1 MAIKPIQRFGKFTPP
16 RPDQSGEIRMRALAG
31 LGKDI
36 SSLGRSYAQ
45 VKGQEVREQRAQ
57 EEVALREQQKL
68 EGMTAGRKAAE
79 TGEAPVLKLGGEI
92 GSPQYNSTVIQSYN
106 AGTRTK
112 VDSIYA
118 DAEQLHPDNLEAFN
132 EVVSAQ
138 LEGMRNAMPEWA
150 QGNFD
155 DYVAREQKIYTD
167 KVSGKQQKN
176 IDAKVKNDLLQ
187 GHNSLVNQATN
198 LAFLGDEEGVKQAVA
213 EGLADL
219 DSASNLLTSE
229 QIASRKENLL
239 NGVAIYREKGVFQRL
254 LDSNISDEDKI
265 KQGQAIINRLTETPL
280 STLNAQQ
287 NETLRSSLT
296 AQLNSFTTGYQKRA
310 SLVSAEQTQQI
321 SNLDLNVG
329 LFESGQ
335 STMTSVDLIDETERL
350 WNGGK
355 GPLTQAKYDEYRLK
369 ILQLDKTEQK
379 KYEDRR
385 LVASVIAGPSQE
397 DIAAAQQAEIDIQT
411 AESPEEEARLQAII
425 DKPSKRVVLTKEQVN
440 DYYDAIEQNNLPV
453 DPIQRAAQQASFIKN
468 VRIVPTTIKNEL
480 QQGVFGNDK
489 DAMIQA
495 SDLMTRLNGVAGLGE
510 SLFSTEMQ
518 VRIKRLNTLASYM
531 DYDLAVQK
539 VNVDT
544 DPANVD
550 RVNARRAEISASP
563 SKFENKY
570 PDDVAGLFG
579 WFDMSSDELQKSRM
593 VKDYTTLV
601 NEFYAGGAEL
611 DEAKEI
617 AKELMQNNWGESVF
631 GVMKYKPED
640 YYGIGKYKSVN
651 YMLDDL
657 YNDLAGP
664 FGMFGLEFKKEDIV
678 LLSDSITARE
688 ATLRA
693 PSYQM
698 FIRTNAGLVPAT
710 VGGFQRYRPDVLSE
724 KEKIAKQKEEEAKEF
739 TRLQEQKIMQTVPAA
754 L

>member
-36 SSLGRSYAQ
+36 SSLGRSIAQ

-150 QGNFD
+150 QGSFD
-155 DYVAREQKIYTD
+155 DYVARQQKVTSTR
-167 KVSGKQQKN
+167 VSGKQQKI

-187 GHNSLVNQATN
+187 GHNSIVDQATN

-219 DSASNLLTSE
+219 DSASNLLTPE

-287 NETLRSSLT
+287 NETLRNSLT

-335 STMTSVDLIDETERL
+335 STMTSVDLINETERL

-369 ILQLDKTEQK
+369 ILQLDRTEQK

-397 DIAAAQQAEIDIQT
+397 DIAAAEQAEIDIQT
-411 AESPEEEARLQAII
+411 AESNDEEARLQAII
-425 DKPSKRVVLTKEQVN
+425 DKPKKRAVLSKEQVN
-440 DYYDAIEQNNLPV
+440 DYYDAIVQDTLSV
-453 DPIQRAAQQASFIKN
+453 DPIQKAAQQASFIKS

-489 DAMIQA
+489 DAMMQA

-544 DPANVD
+544 NPANVD
-550 RVNARRAEISASP
+550 RVNARRAEISGNP
-563 SKFENKY
+563 KKFENKY
-570 PDDVAGLFG
+570 PNEVAGLFG
-579 WFDMSSDELQKSRM
+579 WFDISSDELQKSRM
-593 VKDYTTLV
+593 VKDYTILV

-611 DEAKEI
+611 EEAKEI
-617 AKELMQNNWGESVF
+617 ATELMQNNWGESVF

-651 YMLDDL
+651 YMIDDL
-657 YNDLAGP
+657 YNDLSGP

-688 ATLRA
+688 ATVGA

-698 FIRTNAGLVPAT
+698 FIKTNAGLIPAT
-710 VGGFQRYRPDVLSE
+710 VGGFQRYRPDKISE

>member
-1 MAIKPIQRFGKFTPP
+1 MAIKPIKTYGTFTAPG
-16 RPDQSGEIRMRALAG
+16 PDRSGEIRLRALAG
-31 LGKDI
+31 LGEAI
-36 SSLGRSYAQ
+36 SSLGRS
-45 VKGQEVREQRAQ
+45 KVREQKAQ

-79 TGEAPVLKLGGEI
+79 TGKAPVLKLGGEI

-118 DAEQLHPDNLEAFN
+118 DAEQLHPDNLDAFN
-132 EVVSAQ
+132 EVVSPQ

-150 QGNFD
+150 QGSFD
-155 DYVAREQKIYTD
+155 DYVTRQQKVTSTR
-167 KVSGKQQKN
+167 VSGKQQKI
-176 IDAKVKNDLLQ
+176 IDGKVKDDLLQ
-187 GHNSLVNQATN
+187 GHTSLVDQATN
-198 LAFLGDEEGVKQAVA
+198 LAFIGDEEGSQEAVNEA
-213 EGLADL
+213 LADL
-219 DSASNLLTSE
+219 NSASNLLTAE
-229 QIASRKENLL
+229 QIASRTESLENK
-239 NGVAIYREKGVFQRL
+239 VAIARQKGVFQRL
-254 LDSNISDEDKI
+254 LDSNISDEEKI
-265 KQGQAIINRLTETPL
+265 QKGQAVIDGLTETPL
-280 STLNAQQ
+280 STLDASQ
-287 NETLRSSLT
+287 NETLRTQLT

-335 STMTSVDLIDETERL
+335 STMTSVDLINETERL

-379 KYEDRR
+379 KYQDRR

-411 AESPEEEARLQAII
+411 AESPEEEARLQVII
-425 DKPSKRVVLTKEQVN
+425 DKPSKRAVLTKEQVN
-440 DYYDAIEQNNLPV
+440 DYYDAVEQNNLPV
-453 DPIQRAAQQASFIKN
+453 DPIQRAAQQASFIKS

-544 DPANVD
+544 NPANVD

-563 SKFENKY
+563 RKFENKY
-570 PDDVAGLFG
+570 PDEVAGLFG

-611 DEAKEI
+611 EEAKEI
-617 AKELMQNNWGESVF
+617 ATELMQNNWGESVF

-640 YYGIGKYKSVN
+640 YYGIGKYNSVN

-657 YNDLAGP
+657 YEDLAGP

-739 TRLQEQKIMQTVPAA
+739 TRLQEQKITQTVPAA

>member
-31 LGKDI
+31 LGTDI

-68 EGMTAGRKAAE
+68 EGMTTGRKAAE
-79 TGEAPVLKLGGEI
+79 IGEAPVLKLGGEI

-118 DAEQLHPDNLEAFN
+118 DAEQLHPDNLDAFN

-150 QGNFD
+150 QGSFD
-155 DYVAREQKIYTD
+155 DYVAREQKVTSTR
-167 KVSGKQQKN
+167 VSGKQQKI

-187 GHNSLVNQATN
+187 GHNSLVDQATN
-198 LAFLGDEEGVKQAVA
+198 LAFLGDEEGVEQAVA

-440 DYYDAIEQNNLPV
+440 DYYDSIEQNNLPV
-453 DPIQRAAQQASFIKN
+453 DPIQRAAQQASFIKS

-550 RVNARRAEISASP
+550 RVNARRAEISGNP

-570 PDDVAGLFG
+570 PDEVAGLFG
-579 WFDMSSDELQKSRM
+579 WFDMSSNELQKSRM

-611 DEAKEI
+611 EEAKEI
-617 AKELMQNNWGESVF
+617 ATELMQNNWGESVF

-640 YYGIGKYKSVN
+640 YYGIGQYNSVN
-651 YMLDDL
+651 YMIDDL
-657 YNDLAGP
+657 YNDLSGP

-698 FIRTNAGLVPAT
+698 FIRTNAGLIPAT
-710 VGGFQRYRPDVLSE
+710 VNGLRRYRPDVLSE

>member
-36 SSLGRSYAQ
+36 SSLGRSIAQ

-68 EGMTAGRKAAE
+68 EGMTAGRKASE

-118 DAEQLHPDNLEAFN
+118 DAEQLHPDNLDAFN

-150 QGNFD
+150 QGSFD
-155 DYVAREQKIYTD
+155 DYVARQQKVASTR
-167 KVSGKQQKN
+167 VSGKQQKI

-187 GHNSLVNQATN
+187 GHNSLVDQATN

-287 NETLRSSLT
+287 NETLRNSLT

-335 STMTSVDLIDETERL
+335 STMTSVDLINETERL

-369 ILQLDKTEQK
+369 ILQLDRTEQK

-397 DIAAAQQAEIDIQT
+397 DIAAAEQAEIDIQT
-411 AESPEEEARLQAII
+411 AESDDEEARLQAII
-425 DKPSKRVVLTKEQVN
+425 DKPKKRAVLSKEQVN
-440 DYYDAIEQNNLPV
+440 DYYDAIVQDTLSV
-453 DPIQRAAQQASFIKN
+453 DPIQKAAQQASFIKS

-480 QQGVFGNDK
+480 QQGLFGNDK
-489 DAMIQA
+489 DAMMQA

-563 SKFENKY
+563 KKFENKY
-570 PDDVAGLFG
+570 SNEVAGLFG

-611 DEAKEI
+611 DEAKDI
-617 AKELMQNNWGESVF
+617 ATELMQNNWGESVF

-640 YYGIGKYKSVN
+640 YYGIGQYNSVN

-657 YNDLAGP
+657 YEDLAGP

-688 ATLRA
+688 ATVGA

-710 VGGFQRYRPDVLSE
+710 VGGLQRYRPDVLPE